1 MVKEFVK
8 TFNFHCFIEDGVDEA
23 PYVKKLTEYL
33 DLENIKISSLSD
45 DTWREMDQ
53 KTIDLYTVLND
64 NISGVYTKEIC
75 NVAKKYIKVGLTGIG
90 GDELFYGYNNYDFVN
105 KYKYLYIFKIY

>member
-1 MVKEFVK
+1 
-8 TFNFHCFIEDGVDEA
+8 
-23 PYVKKLTEYL
+23 
-33 DLENIKISSLSD
+33 
-45 DTWREMDQ
+45 MDQ

-75 NVAKKYIKVGLTGIG
+75 NVAKYMCVGLTGIG

-105 KYKYLYIFKIY
+105 KQIFIHLFKIY